1 MALSFVEIDGQR
13 LELMPTRA
21 VLSPFSGG
29 HDDGGASGVSY

>member
-13 LELMPTRA
+13 LKLLHTRA
-21 VLSPFSGG
+21 VLSPLRGG